1 MEQVLNCQTVTTVFL
16 LWSNSVWK
24 RRTADPAQ
32 QSAQQSSAGS
42 IVSKGLYA
50 QRGLHQMLHV
60 KGTKQPDNLI
70 EGCQERDNKEYFSRP
85 PIPATCKIN
94 STICVNML

>member
-1 MEQVLNCQTVTTVFL
+1 
-16 LWSNSVWK
+16 
-24 RRTADPAQ
+24 
-32 QSAQQSSAGS
+32 
-42 IVSKGLYA
+42 
-50 QRGLHQMLHV
+50 MLHV